1 MEINLTEC
9 VDFRLE
15 RVIYAVT
22 GVWLS
27 CSACTYVLLK
37 LPAHGTPELFCKGHG
52 DVAGCDF
59 RLCGGALINLTLAG
73 AAMSDG
79 SLDPP

>member
-1 MEINLTEC
+1 MWSHL
-9 VDFRLE
+9 
-15 RVIYAVT
+15 T

-27 CSACTYVLLK
+27 CSAYTYVLSK
-37 LPAHGTPELFCKGHG
+37 LHTRRIIELYCIGHG

-59 RLCGGALINLTLAG
+59 RLHGGALINLTLAG

-79 SLDPP
+79 RLDPP

>member
-1 MEINLTEC
+1 MERNFTEC
-9 VDFRLE
+9 LDFRLE
-15 RVIYAVT
+15 REIYAVT

-27 CSACTYVLLK
+27 CSACTFVLLK
-37 LPAHGTPELFCKGHG
+37 LPTLELHCRGHG
-52 DVAGCDF
+52 VVAGCDF

-79 SLDPP
+79 RLDPP

>member
-15 RVIYAVT
+15 REIYAVT

-27 CSACTYVLLK
+27 CSACTCVLLK
-37 LPAHGTPELFCKGHG
+37 LPIPRTLELHCKGHG

-59 RLCGGALINLTLAG
+59 RLCGGALINLSLAG

-79 SLDPP
+79 SLDPQ

>member
-1 MEINLTEC
+1 MAEC

-15 RVIYAVT
+15 REIYAVT

-27 CSACTYVLLK
+27 CSAFTSVLLK
-37 LPAHGTPELFCKGHG
+37 LPTHRILELHCKGHG